1 MTINSEQLQLMKLKP
16 KKLFYHKYITFCRL
30 FHQSKIKAK
39 IRKQIPKEQSYKAI
53 KRRHKKISGDKFF

>member
-1 MTINSEQLQLMKLKP
+1 MTINSEQLQLIKLKP

-30 FHQSKIKAK
+30 FHQSKI
-39 IRKQIPKEQSYKAI
+39 RKEIPKEQSYKAI